1 MPDPYPEIEP
11 HAQGML
17 EVTGGDLVYWEVC
30 GKPRGKP
37 LSSCT
42 AALARGVRRGI
53 GGCSILLRTALCYLI
68 NAVVGGAGLMRAR
81 PRRRTCRETPLD
93 I

>member
-1 MPDPYPEIEP
+1 MPDLYPEIEP
-11 HAQGML
+11 YAQGML

-30 GKPRGKP
+30 GNPKGKP

-42 AALARGVRRGI
+42 AVLARGVRRGI
-53 GGCSILLRTALCYLI
+53 GGCSILLRTALCCLI
-68 NAVVGGAGLMRAR
+68 NVVVGGAGRMRAR
-81 PRRRTCRETPLD
+81 LRPSCRETPPT